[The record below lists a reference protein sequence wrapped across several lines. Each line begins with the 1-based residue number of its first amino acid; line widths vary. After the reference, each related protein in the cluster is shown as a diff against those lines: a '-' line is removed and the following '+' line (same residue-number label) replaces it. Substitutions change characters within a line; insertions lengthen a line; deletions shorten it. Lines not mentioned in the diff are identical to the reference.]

1 MNIGQPRVEETEM
14 PKRRSKLRNPLNSHV
29 SGMRDIRIRMIGP
42 TEEEKE
48 ATRERIKKI
57 HAKRIHKGHV
67 HKNLSQM
74 LIKRQKL
81 AARRAAHRKKMKLG
95 R

>member
-1 MNIGQPRVEETEM
+1 M
-14 PKRRSKLRNPLNSHV
+14 PKRRSKTHNPLNSYV
-29 SGMRDIRIRMIGP
+29 SGMGDIRARTIKP

-48 ATRERIKKI
+48 ATRARIKKI

-74 LIKRQKL
+74 LIKRHKL
-81 AARRAAHRKKMKLG
+81 AARRAAHRKKVKMK